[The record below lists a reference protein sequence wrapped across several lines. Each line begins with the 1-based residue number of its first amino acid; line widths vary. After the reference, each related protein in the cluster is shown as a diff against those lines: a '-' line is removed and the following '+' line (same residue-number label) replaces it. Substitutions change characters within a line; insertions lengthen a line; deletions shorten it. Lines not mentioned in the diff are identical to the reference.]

1 MINAGI
7 VGLGWW
13 GKVLVGSVQGK
24 SDNIRFSRGA
34 TRTRANAEDYA
45 GEQGID
51 LVDTYDE
58 LLAIDELDAVVLATP
73 HSKHREQIE
82 AAAAAGKH
90 VFVEKPI
97 TLTKAD
103 AAAAIAACRD
113 AGVVCAVGFNRRFH
127 PAVAEA
133 KKLVDDG
140 TLDPLM
146 HVEGTMCAPN
156 GMFLAPDAWRADKNE
171 TPVGG
176 LTPMGVHVIDAYIN
190 LFGEIDEVYCQSFRR
205 AVPNDT
211 DDTSSILFRFRNG
224 MSGYMGNMLATAP
237 SFRIQAYGLG
247 GSFEIRKPDLSSFEF
262 VPNGDGPITGA
273 TGENKTVTKDFSGF
287 DMANA
292 ELEAFAVA
300 CSGGDAYPVPDA
312 DVIHGIAVLEAIV
325 KSAESGSPQKV
336 G

>member
-1 MINAGI
+1 
-7 VGLGWW
+7 
-13 GKVLVGSVQGK
+13 VLVGSVQGK
-24 SDNIRFSRGA
+24 SDNIRFSHGA
-34 TRTRANAEDYA
+34 TRTRAKAADYA
-45 GEQGID
+45 DEQGFE
-51 LVDTYDE
+51 LVETYDE
-58 LLAIDELDAVVLATP
+58 LLASDDLDAVVLATP
-73 HSKHREQIE
+73 HSKHLEQIQ

-103 AAAAIAACRD
+103 AEAAIAACRD

-127 PAVAEA
+127 PAIAEA

-140 TLDPLM
+140 ALEPLM

-190 LFGEIDEVYCQSFRR
+190 LFGEVDEVYCQSFRR

-211 DDTSSILFRFRNG
+211 DDTSSILFMFKNG
-224 MSGYMGNMLATAP
+224 MAP
-237 SFRIQAYGLG
+237 SFRIQGYGLG
-247 GSFEIRKPDLSSFEF
+247 GSFEIRNPDLSSFEF

-287 DMANA
+287 DMVSA
-292 ELEAFAVA
+292 ELEAFAAA
-300 CSGGDAYPVPDA
+300 CAGGDAYPVPDA

-325 KSAESGSPQKV
+325 KSAESGTPQKV

>member
-13 GKVLVGSVQGK
+13 GRVLVGSVQGK
-24 SDNIRFSRGA
+24 SDSIRFSHGA
-34 TRTRANAEDYA
+34 TRTRAKAADYA
-45 GEQGID
+45 DEQGFE
-51 LVDTYDE
+51 LVETFDD
-58 LLAIDELDAVVLATP
+58 LLAIDDLDAVVLATP

-103 AAAAIAACRD
+103 AEAAIAACRD

-127 PAVAEA
+127 PAIEDA

-140 TLDPLM
+140 ALEPLM

-156 GMFLAPDAWRADKNE
+156 GMFLAADAWRADKKE

-211 DDTSSILFRFRNG
+211 DDTSSILFRFKNG
-224 MSGYMGNMLATAP
+224 MSGYMANMLATAP
-237 SFRIQAYGLG
+237 SFRIQGFGLG

-273 TGENKTVTKDFSGF
+273 TGENKTVTKDFTGF
-287 DMANA
+287 DMVSA
-292 ELEAFAVA
+292 ELEAFATA
-300 CSGGDAYPVPDA
+300 CAGGDTYPVPDA
-312 DVIHGIAVLEAIV
+312 EVIHGIAVLEAIV
-325 KSAESGSPQKV
+325 KSAESGTPQKV